1 MQGSKA
7 AEGSY
12 LDPSAEAISRLS
24 GAIDLI
30 DFAEDDDQRAT
41 FWRDLRAEV
50 WPSILPALCA
60 SAAAAEPVIAR
71 LGLVAGRGWEA
82 RARDLRA
89 ELRRA
94 AKVAGA
100 GLRVVPGGGGEDRID
115 AWRLKLD
122 GSKTARSAVLIL
134 ENAEE
139 WSGRA
144 RFDEFRGVSLW
155 DEKPLSDTELTEIQ
169 IGLDEGFGVEFSID
183 TVARAVAAV
192 AARNPINM
200 LQDARSACKW
210 DGIPRVNALFPS
222 YLGADDNA
230 LTQAA
235 GRILC
240 LSAIA
245 RAFDPGCKADNV
257 VILVGAQGV
266 RKSSAMR
273 ALAGPAFYSDS
284 EFDPGSRDGFAA
296 LRGVNVFELAEFD
309 KWNNRRDAALIK
321 AFITSQRDRYRPAYA
336 RFEVNQPRT
345 CVFVGTTN
353 VDEVLLDATGDRRF
367 LPVRVAV
374 GGQPIDVDRL
384 ERDAPQIWAEAL
396 ARFRAGE
403 RWHVSADVAE
413 LQAADAERWRPIDPW
428 ADHIRIWLD
437 RPDGHAEAPTTAQ
450 ILESA
455 CGLPRAQAS
464 TGYVR
469 RVNAI
474 MRGLGWISRRPAYGS
489 QDRSPRWF
497 CDVP

>member
-1 MQGSKA
+1 MGTTKA
-7 AEGSY
+7 VDGSY

-24 GAIDLI
+24 FAIDLV
-30 DFAEDDDQRAT
+30 DAAEDDDQRAT

-50 WPSILPALCA
+50 WPSILPDLTAE
-60 SAAAAEPVIAR
+60 AEPLIAR
-71 LGLVAGRGWEA
+71 LGLVTGKGWEA

-94 AKVAGA
+94 LRASSA
-100 GLRVVPGGGGEDRID
+100 GLRVVSGGPSSDAERID

-122 GSKTARSAVLIL
+122 GTKSARSAVLIL
-134 ENAEE
+134 ENAPD
-139 WSGRA
+139 WVGRA
-144 RFDEFRGVSLW
+144 RFDEFRGLALW
-155 DEKPLSDTELTEIQ
+155 DGRPLTDTALTEIQ
-169 IGLDEGFGVEFSID
+169 IGLDEGFSVEFSID

-192 AARNPINM
+192 AARNPING

-245 RAFDPGCKADNV
+245 RAFEPGCKADNV

-266 RKSSAMR
+266 RKSSAIR

-336 RFEVNQPRT
+336 RFEVDQPRT
-345 CVFVGTTN
+345 CVFVGSTN

-374 GGQPIDVDRL
+374 DGQPIDVDRL

-428 ADHIRIWLD
+428 CDHIRTWLE

-450 ILESA
+450 ILEWA

-474 MRGLGWISRRPAYGS
+474 MRGLGWVSRRPAYGS

-497 CDVP
+497 RDVP

>member
-1 MQGSKA
+1 MGTTKA
-7 AEGSY
+7 VGGSY
-12 LDPSAEAISRLS
+12 LDPAAIATAR
-24 GAIDLI
+24 LI
-30 DFAEDDDQRAT
+30 DAIGLLEVSPDDEMRAGAWRT
-41 FWRDLRAEV
+41 LRADVWPEVLRDLRAD
-50 WPSILPALCA
+50 
-60 SAAAAEPVIAR
+60 AEPLIAR
-71 LGLVAGRGWEA
+71 ISLLDGKGWEA

-89 ELRRA
+89 ELRRSLRA
-94 AKVAGA
+94 SSA
-100 GLRVVPGGGGEDRID
+100 GLRVVSGGPPSDAERID

-122 GSKTARSAVLIL
+122 GTKSARSAVLIL
-134 ENAEE
+134 ENAPD
-139 WSGRA
+139 WAGRA
-144 RFDEFRGVSLW
+144 RFDEFRGLALW
-155 DEKPLSDTELTEIQ
+155 DGRPLTDTALTEIQ

-192 AARNPINM
+192 AARNPING
-200 LQDARSACKW
+200 LQDARSAATW
-210 DGIPRVNALFPS
+210 DGWPRVNTLLS
-222 YLGADDNA
+222 EYLGADDTP
-230 LTQAA
+230 LSQAA

-245 RAFDPGCKADNV
+245 RAFEAGCKADNV

-266 RKSSAMR
+266 RKSSAIR

-336 RFEVNQPRT
+336 RFEVDQPRT
-345 CVFVGTTN
+345 CIFVGSTN

-374 GGQPIDVDRL
+374 DGQPIDVDRL

-396 ARFRAGE
+396 ARYRAGE

-428 ADHIRIWLD
+428 CDHIRTWLE

-450 ILESA
+450 ILEWA

-474 MRGLGWISRRPAYGS
+474 MRGLGWVSRRPAYGS

-497 CDVP
+497 RDVP

>member
-1 MQGSKA
+1 MGTAEA
-7 AEGSY
+7 AGGSY
-12 LDPSAEAISRLS
+12 LDPAAIATARLAD
-24 GAIDLI
+24 AIGLL
-30 DFAEDDDQRAT
+30 EVSPDDETRAGC
-41 FWRDLRAEV
+41 WRSLRADVWPEVLPDLRAD
-50 WPSILPALCA
+50 
-60 SAAAAEPVIAR
+60 AEPLIAR
-71 LGLVAGRGWEA
+71 IGLLDGKGWEA
-82 RARDLRA
+82 RARDLRS

-94 AKVAGA
+94 VKAAGA
-100 GLRVVPGGGGEDRID
+100 GLRVVVGGPAPDAERID

-122 GSKTARSAVLIL
+122 GTKSARSAVLIL
-134 ENAEE
+134 ENAPD
-139 WSGRA
+139 WVGRA
-144 RFDEFRGVSLW
+144 RFDEFRGLALW
-155 DEKPLSDTELTEIQ
+155 DGRPLTDTALTEIQ
-169 IGLDEGFGVEFSID
+169 IGLDEGFGVEFAID

-192 AARNPINM
+192 AARNPING
-200 LQDARSACKW
+200 LQDARSAATW
-210 DGIPRVNALFPS
+210 DGWPRVNSLLS
-222 YLGADDNA
+222 EYLGADDTP

-245 RAFDPGCKADNV
+245 RAFEPGCKADNV

-266 RKSSAMR
+266 RKSSAIR
-273 ALAGPAFYSDS
+273 ALAGSAFYSDS

-336 RFEVNQPRT
+336 RFEVDQPRT
-345 CVFVGTTN
+345 CIFVGSTN

-374 GGQPIDVDRL
+374 DGQPIDVDRL

-396 ARFRAGE
+396 ARYRAGE

-413 LQAADAERWRPIDPW
+413 MQAADAERWRPVDPW
-428 ADHIRIWLD
+428 CDHIAAWLAQSGG
-437 RPDGHAEAPTTAQ
+437 PSEAPTTAQ
-450 ILESA
+450 ILEWA

-474 MRGLGWISRRPAYGS
+474 MRGLGWTSRRPAYGA

-497 CDVP
+497 RAIP